1 MPLTNQKAAMLS
13 RFIRFVLLI
22 QMLGGALLGW
32 WISQQNGAP
41 IWIMAITA
49 LLLPVCATLVT
60 VLTGAIKSRTP
71 GAPALWWRSVLHESG
86 ACLRIFLLQLPWS
99 TRALGVKLT
108 SSTPPRLPVLL
119 VHGYLSNH
127 RVWDAMAEQLHRA
140 GHPVLA
146 LDLEPL
152 FCSIEQY
159 AAQIEQGVAEL
170 CRQTGA
176 QQVAL
181 VGHSMGG
188 LAIRAW
194 MRAMGSS
201 QAACVITLGT
211 PHVGTKVDLRPKTE
225 NGKQMVWHSDWLQ
238 ALAASET
245 ESGRQLMHIALSPQD
260 NIAFP
265 QREQVLPGVAVTVF
279 EGRGHLELCID
290 DEVIQWVIEKLDEH
304 H

>member
-1 MPLTNQKAAMLS
+1 MLS
-13 RFIRFVLLI
+13 RFIRIILLI

-32 WISQQNGAP
+32 WISLQSGAP
-41 IWIMAITA
+41 LWLMAITA
-49 LLLPVCATLVT
+49 LLLPVCATLLT

-71 GAPALWWRSVLHESG
+71 GTPALWWRSVLHESG
-86 ACLRIFLLQLPWS
+86 ACLRIFLLQLPWA
-99 TRALGVKLT
+99 TRAPGVKLT

-127 RVWDAMAEQLHRA
+127 RVWDAMAQQLQRA

-146 LDLEPL
+146 MDLEPL
-152 FCSIEQY
+152 FCAIDQY
-159 AAQIEQGVAEL
+159 AAQIEQAVTEL

-176 QQVAL
+176 QKVAL

-194 MRAMGSS
+194 MRAHGSS
-201 QAACVITLGT
+201 QVACVITLGT

-238 ALAASET
+238 ELAASET
-245 ESGRQLMHIALSPQD
+245 ESGRQLMHIALTPQD
-260 NIAFP
+260 NIVFP
-265 QREQVLPGVAVTVF
+265 QREQVLADAAVTVF
-279 EGRGHLELCID
+279 EGLGHLELCLNPR
-290 DEVIQWVIEKLDEH
+290 VIAWVEQQLTNYSDHE
-304 H
+304 